1 MKVNPVPPVGDA
13 SAFMRQP
20 APTVPAVPSF
30 DPTQVNP
37 SASAAPAAYMSPLV
51 SYDQVAQMVVIQIRD
66 ATSGEVTRQIPA
78 QEVVERYRD
87 QASGR
92 TAPPETPPE
101 SQVAPA
107 GTPGA
112 AAPPQ
117 VQTTVAAPPE
127 AVAVTQPGV
136 AVPQG
141 TAVPGDAD

>member
-20 APTVPAVPSF
+20 APDTPAMPSF
-30 DPTQVNP
+30 DPTQADPAV
-37 SASAAPAAYMSPLV
+37 SAAPAAYMSPLV

-66 ATSGEVTRQIPA
+66 AASGEVTRQIPA

-101 SQVAPA
+101 NTVAPA

-112 AAPPQ
+112 EAPPQ
-117 VQTTVAAPPE
+117 LQTTVAAAPDT
-127 AVAVTQPGV
+127 VAVTQPGA
-136 AVPQG
+136 AVRS
-141 TAVPGDAD
+141 TAAVPGEAG